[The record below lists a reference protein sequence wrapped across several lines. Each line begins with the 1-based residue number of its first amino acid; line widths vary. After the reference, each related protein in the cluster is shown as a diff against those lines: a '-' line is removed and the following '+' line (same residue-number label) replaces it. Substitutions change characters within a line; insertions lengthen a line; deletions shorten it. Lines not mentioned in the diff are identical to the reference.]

1 MKRLS
6 LEKRKNELLKAYSRF
21 KSYVYYDNFNMALR
35 SKLSSYESDGK
46 VAEKLE
52 LLSKEL
58 YDYSCGKPLS
68 DRIKKLIQES
78 SYVSVPKTFSESD
91 SSQRKS
97 TLIFSNK
104 TTEKYEVEKQ
114 TYLFDGA
121 IDLHLISTLWII
133 EEGVSLVDIIGKDS
147 YGYHLHL
154 TEDGKRFST
163 DKLLFSKYFE
173 KYQEWR
179 DRGIKTAKEQIE
191 SGNDVLL
198 ISLDIKDFFIQ

>member
-1 MKRLS
+1 MIRLS

-46 VAEKLE
+46 VAEKLA
-52 LLSKEL
+52 LLAKEL
-58 YDYSCGKPLS
+58 YDYSYGRPLS

-78 SYVSVPKTFSESD
+78 SYISVPKTFSESD

-104 TTEKYEVEKQ
+104 TTEKYVVEKQ

-121 IDLHLISTLWII
+121 IDLYLIST
-133 EEGVSLVDIIGKDS
+133 
-147 YGYHLHL
+147 
-154 TEDGKRFST
+154 
-163 DKLLFSKYFE
+163 
-173 KYQEWR
+173 
-179 DRGIKTAKEQIE
+179 
-191 SGNDVLL
+191 
-198 ISLDIKDFFIQ
+198 